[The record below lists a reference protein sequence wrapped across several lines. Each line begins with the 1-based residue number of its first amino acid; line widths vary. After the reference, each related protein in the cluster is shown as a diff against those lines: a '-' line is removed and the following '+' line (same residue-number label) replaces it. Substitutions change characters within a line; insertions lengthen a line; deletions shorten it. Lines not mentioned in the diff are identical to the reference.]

1 MEWSIVAGRPVYLQ
15 LIEQLELA
23 IVVGEYPPGEKIP
36 GVRDLAAQAQVNPNT
51 MQRALAELET
61 RGLLETQRTA
71 GRTVTGDVEKI
82 AQTRRALAQ
91 TLVHHFYHQAA
102 ALGLTKAEIAE
113 LVTSMSATSV
123 ERHLRAICANGEIEK
138 RGGGRSTYYI
148 RKTI

>member
-1 MEWSIVAGRPVYLQ
+1 M
-15 LIEQLELA
+15 
-23 IVVGEYPPGEKIP
+23 
-36 GVRDLAAQAQVNPNT
+36 RDLAAQAQVNPNT

-102 ALGLTKAEIAE
+102 ALGLTKAEIAALLE
-113 LVTSMSATSV
+113 QEEA
-123 ERHLRAICANGEIEK
+123 
-138 RGGGRSTYYI
+138 
-148 RKTI
+148 

>member
-1 MEWSIVAGRPVYLQ
+1 MYYCIKPLVQQYKKGASSWNGPLSPVVPSISSSLNSWSWPSSSANTRRAKKSP
-15 LIEQLELA
+15 A
-23 IVVGEYPPGEKIP
+23 CA
-36 GVRDLAAQAQVNPNT
+36 AAQAQVNPNT

-102 ALGLTKAEIAE
+102 ALGLTKAEIAALLE
-113 LVTSMSATSV
+113 QEEA
-123 ERHLRAICANGEIEK
+123 
-138 RGGGRSTYYI
+138 
-148 RKTI
+148 